1 MLVFFKKNSAFIF
14 VSKILKAPNL
24 FLFFFHIIFS
34 TKSTPPKKESIVS
47 VIIQPIKI
55 EIKPGEQDKSQILES
70 IHEWNNLLSSFK
82 NFNQISKVLKRV
94 FDSFDK
100 DLTGRIN
107 SSELDNVL
115 KSLNVNLSKNA
126 LDQILKEG
134 DRDSKLNLNFD

>member
-1 MLVFFKKNSAFIF
+1 M
-14 VSKILKAPNL
+14 
-24 FLFFFHIIFS
+24 
-34 TKSTPPKKESIVS
+34 
-47 VIIQPIKI
+47 
-55 EIKPGEQDKSQILES
+55 
-70 IHEWNNLLSSFK
+70 LSSFK

>member
-1 MLVFFKKNSAFIF
+1 LLVFFKKNSAFIF

-70 IHEWNNLLSSFK
+70 IHE
-82 NFNQISKVLKRV
+82 
-94 FDSFDK
+94 
-100 DLTGRIN
+100 
-107 SSELDNVL
+107 
-115 KSLNVNLSKNA
+115 
-126 LDQILKEG
+126 
-134 DRDSKLNLNFD
+134 